1 MLGIKLNIEQK
12 EPIQGQFY
20 NDNCFFNCVQ
30 DINNDWFLFLSESD
44 RVELEKNLPLYF
56 WLLNIE
62 ETEYVP
68 PIIENPFI

>member
-1 MLGIKLNIEQK
+1 MIGIKLTTEQK
-12 EPIQGQFY
+12 NAIQGQFY

-44 RVELEKNLPLYF
+44 KAELVNTNYAY
-56 WLLNIE
+56 LLSLTE
-62 ETEYVP
+62 FEYVP